1 MLRPER
7 SGLRSSRMVGCSSDD
22 HNECSAPAVME
33 ETPKALRVALIEDD
47 PRIQQLICAEIT
59 DEGHDCFSFG
69 SAEDFLDA
77 AGSDSFD
84 LVLLDLMLPGM
95 DGLTCLKQLQLKAA
109 SGAARRVVIVTAL
122 NDDDKRREA
131 LSNGAEAY
139 VLKPDLFE
147 QLPQLLRMP
156 SMP

>member
-1 MLRPER
+1 
-7 SGLRSSRMVGCSSDD
+7 
-22 HNECSAPAVME
+22 ME
-33 ETPKALRVALIEDD
+33 ETPQALRVALVEDD

-59 DEGHDCFSFG
+59 DEGHDCISFG
-69 SAEDFLDA
+69 SAEDFLEAIGPND
-77 AGSDSFD
+77 FD

-95 DGLTCLKQLQLKAA
+95 DGLACLKQLKLTVE
-109 SGAARRVVIVTAL
+109 ARPALRVVIVTAL

-147 QLPQLLRMP
+147 QLPQLLRTP
-156 SMP
+156 PLA

>member
-1 MLRPER
+1 MLQREH
-7 SGLRSSRMVGCSSDD
+7 SGLRSSKMVGCSADD
-22 HNECSAPAVME
+22 HNERNAAAVME
-33 ETPKALRVALIEDD
+33 ETSKALRVALVEDD
-47 PRIQQLICAEIT
+47 PRIQQLICSEIT

-69 SAEDFLDA
+69 SAEDFLEA
-77 AGSDSFD
+77 AGSENFD

-95 DGLTCLKQLQLKAA
+95 DGLSCLKQLQLKPP
-109 SGAARRVVIVTAL
+109 SGPPLRVVIVTAL

>member
-1 MLRPER
+1 
-7 SGLRSSRMVGCSSDD
+7 
-22 HNECSAPAVME
+22 ME
-33 ETPKALRVALIEDD
+33 ETPKALRVALVEDD

-59 DEGHDCFSFG
+59 DEGHDCISFG
-69 SAEDFLDA
+69 SAEDFLEA
-77 AGSDSFD
+77 IGPNRFD

-95 DGLTCLKQLQLKAA
+95 DGLACLQELQLNAETKPAL
-109 SGAARRVVIVTAL
+109 RVVIVTAL

-147 QLPQLLRMP
+147 QLPQLLRTP
-156 SMP
+156 PLA